1 MITDDFEG
9 VALPVSRLPVQ
20 HPDFRYSESRNIY
33 SAKLAQELVGRVYSD
48 NATESKKG
56 EWRSQFLDVTAGR
69 DAAGR
74 RPLHVEVGCNA
85 GHVVVEWAA
94 RDPEAAYMGVDWK
107 FKPVFRAAEK
117 AKKRGIG
124 NLLLLRAHAERLPY
138 MFADGEIDHLYLYFP
153 DPWAK
158 KSQLKNRFI
167 TPINFARLHPLVRPG
182 GTFHIKTDHAGYFE
196 WMVNALAETNRLW
209 ETTALSRDLHA
220 GNTDAIKL
228 TMPEV
233 TLFER
238 LFIKDGL
245 PIHSLLL
252 KRI

>member
-1 MITDDFEG
+1 M
-9 VALPVSRLPVQ
+9 Q

-33 SAKLAQELVGRVYSD
+33 SGKLARELEGRVYSD
-48 NATESKKG
+48 NSSEAHRGT
-56 EWRSQFLDVTAGR
+56 WRTRFP
-69 DAAGR
+69 DAAKESEASPGKGILER
-74 RPLHVEVGCNA
+74 RALHVEVGCNA

-94 RDPEAAYMGVDWK
+94 RDPKVAYIGLDWK

-117 AKKRGIG
+117 AKKRGVE
-124 NLLLLRAHAERLPY
+124 NLLFLRAHAERLPF
-138 MFADGEIDHLYLYFP
+138 MFAEEEIDHLYLYFP

-167 TPINFARLHPLVRPG
+167 TATNFRRLHPLIRPG
-182 GTFHIKTDHAGYFE
+182 GIFHIKTDHAGYFE
-196 WMVNALAETNRLW
+196 WMVKALEETSGLW
-209 ETTALSRDLHA
+209 EVQSLTRDLHE
-220 GNTDAIKL
+220 GNLDAAKL